1 MNTIKISTHSGF
13 YHADELFAVAALKLI
28 LERENKKVEIIR
40 TRDKEL
46 AFSCDYCVDV
56 GREYNPAKNRFDH
69 HQVDEGLIR
78 ANNIPYAA
86 FGLIWKHFG
95 DKLVSSKDILDSI
108 EQKLVQPIDAMD
120 NAVTLS
126 TKNFEGINEYNIAS
140 AIYAMSQYHGVD
152 KLNESFFNCLTMCEQ
167 ILVGEINQ
175 AEDKQKSRQ
184 IVLETIKKQQEPKIL
199 ILDKY
204 HSWKE
209 IVLSYSN
216 ILFVLYPDV
225 NTSNWYLQPAKNS
238 KEDFGDYRINF
249 PTSWLGKEHQELA
262 SASGVE
268 EAVFCH
274 KSGYLAVAKTKDAAI
289 SMAQITINLQSQKVV

>member
-1 MNTIKISTHSGF
+1 MKNITISTHSGF
-13 YHADELFAVAALKLI
+13 YHADELFAIAVLKLI
-28 LERENKKVEIIR
+28 FEKENKKVEVVR
-40 TRDKEL
+40 TRDSEE
-46 AFSCDYCVDV
+46 AFACDFAVDV
-56 GREYNPAKNRFDH
+56 GRQYDPSKNRYDH
-69 HQVDEGLIR
+69 HQVDEKLIR
-78 ANNIPYAA
+78 DNKIPYAA
-86 FGLIWKHFG
+86 FGLVWRHFG
-95 DKLVSSKDILDSI
+95 EKLVSSKDIFDAI
-108 EQKLVQPIDAMD
+108 EKKLVQPIDAMD

-140 AIYAMSQYHGVD
+140 AIYALSQYHGVG

-184 IVLETIKKQQEPKIL
+184 IVLEAIKNQQEPKIL
-199 ILDKY
+199 TLENY

-209 IVLSYSN
+209 IVLSYPG
-216 ILFVLYPDV
+216 ILFVMYPDV

-249 PTSWLGKEHQELA
+249 PITWLGKEHQELA
-262 SASGVE
+262 AVSGVE

-274 KSGYLAVAKTKDAAI
+274 KSGYLAVAKSKAGAI
-289 SMAQITINLQSQKVV
+289 SMAQKVLELK